1 MFLVKKIICY
11 TLVNPVFIVFVM
23 ALSSSKR
30 KTFIPLALAFLIFS
44 TPYISNMLL
53 YPLERWEPV
62 KKVDEN
68 VKFVVVLSGGAHRRK
83 DLISSLGESSLK
95 RLLEGVRICS
105 HLKNCT
111 LVLSGGSVLG
121 SPRESESMGKV
132 LDSLKRR
139 AKVKMEGMSRDT
151 YENALFVKRIVE
163 NSTFYLVTSAYHMKR
178 SIFTFKKLGMN
189 PIPAPCDFL
198 MEKPTFSDYFPS
210 WRGFKKSTIA
220 LHEYMGM
227 LYYRLK
233 EGLP

>member
-1 MFLVKKIICY
+1 MFLLKKIIGY

-23 ALSSSKR
+23 ALFSSR
-30 KTFIPLALAFLIFS
+30 RRAILPIAITFLIFS

-62 KKVDEN
+62 GKVDEN

-83 DLISSLGESSLK
+83 DPISSLGESSLK
-95 RLLEGVRICS
+95 RLLEGIRICN

-121 SPRESESMGKV
+121 SPKESKSMGKV
-132 LDSLKRR
+132 LGVLKGN
-139 AKVKMEGMSRDT
+139 AKVKIEGMSRDT
-151 YENALFVKRIVE
+151 YENALFVKRIVG
-163 NSTFYLVTSAYHMKR
+163 NNPFYLVTSAYHMKR
-178 SIFTFKKLGMN
+178 SLFIFKELGMN

-198 MEKPTFSDYFPS
+198 TEKPTFSDYFPS
-210 WRGFKKSTIA
+210 WRGFRKSTVA
-220 LHEYMGM
+220 LHEYIGM

-233 EGLP
+233 EELL